1 MFVPC
6 CKVCRPEEQL
16 IFQKNRKVTT
26 KVEIMFECF
35 GGLVDSNIWQV
46 SPHYQFNLFK
56 FSQAIHDLSNPN
68 IRLEILKFDRNI
80 IYGETPLIKL
90 FTSSDFNIVN
100 KDDICGY
107 R

>member
-1 MFVPC
+1 
-6 CKVCRPEEQL
+6 
-16 IFQKNRKVTT
+16 
-26 KVEIMFECF
+26 MFECY
-35 GGLVDSNIWQV
+35 GGWVDSNIWQV

-56 FSQAIHDLSNPN
+56 FPQAIHDLSNPN

-80 IYGETPLIKL
+80 IDGGTPLKL
-90 FTSSDFNIVN
+90 HTFSDFNIVN